1 MSHSFNQFV
10 CLSGLPRSGSTL
22 LSAIL
27 SQNPQI
33 HAEGNSAV
41 CQLMWDMQQSC
52 ITSAKEQLLANNRQ
66 STVVDIISQIPHI
79 YYKNNPSNEK
89 IVVDK
94 CRSWT
99 IPANINI
106 LHNYID
112 KNVKIIVLERSVLE
126 IVASFVK
133 LYKDN
138 NVDATNLALLE
149 TKLTTPMSDP
159 IMRSIAGINWAKRNN
174 QNNTFIFIN
183 YNELI
188 NDTAATIA
196 KIYTFCGWQ
205 PFTHDF
211 TNIVI
216 KYHENDEVYGLRG
229 QHKIRKTIKKRENSV
244 ILSEE
249 TIKRCNMI
257 DNLNLLEKG

>member
-1 MSHSFNQFV
+1 MTSSFSQFV

-22 LSAIL
+22 LSALL
-27 SQNPQI
+27 SQNPTI

-52 ITSAKEQLLANNRQ
+52 VSTAKEQLLANNRQ
-66 STVVDIISQIPHI
+66 STIKDIISQIPHI
-79 YYKNNPSNEK
+79 YYKNNPPQEK

-99 IPANINI
+99 IPANID
-106 LHNYID
+106 LLRNYID
-112 KNVKIIVLERSVLE
+112 TGVKIIVLERSVLE

-138 NVDATNLALLE
+138 HVDATNLALLE
-149 TKLTTPMSDP
+149 TKLIAPSSEP

-183 YNELI
+183 YDELI

-205 PFTHDF
+205 PFAHDF
-211 TNIVI
+211 TNVVI

-244 ILSEE
+244 VLSED
-249 TIKRCNMI
+249 TIRRCKMI
-257 DNLNLLEKG
+257 DNLIKNS

>member
-1 MSHSFNQFV
+1 MSFTQFV
-10 CLSGLPRSGSTL
+10 CLGGLPRSGSTL
-22 LSAIL
+22 LSALL
-27 SQNPQI
+27 SQNPEI

-52 ITSAKEQLLANNRQ
+52 LSTAKEQLLANNRQ
-66 STVVDIISQIPHI
+66 STIKDIISQIPHI
-79 YYKNNPSNEK
+79 YYKNNPSHEK

-99 IPANINI
+99 IPANID
-106 LHNYID
+106 LLRNYID
-112 KNVKIIVLERSVLE
+112 QDIKIIVLERSILE
-126 IVASFVK
+126 IIASFVK

-149 TKLTTPMSDP
+149 AKLLMPSSEP

-183 YNELI
+183 YNDLI

-196 KIYTFCGWQ
+196 KIYTFCGWK

-211 TNIVI
+211 TNVVI

-244 ILSEE
+244 TLMDE
-249 TIKRCNMI
+249 TIRKCKMI
-257 DNLNLLEKG
+257 DNFNLLT